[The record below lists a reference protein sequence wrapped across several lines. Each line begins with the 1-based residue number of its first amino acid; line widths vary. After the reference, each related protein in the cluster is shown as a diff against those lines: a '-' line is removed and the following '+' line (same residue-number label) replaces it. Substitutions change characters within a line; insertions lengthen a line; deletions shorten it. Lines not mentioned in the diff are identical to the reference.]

1 MATPPSIPIYI
12 QVQGHPSYTQH
23 KRTSYNS
30 TRVHTVCRIHT
41 VYNWL
46 NNARLDMIFF
56 TAGTR
61 PGLKR

>member
-1 MATPPSIPIYI
+1 LTYRYKDTPLTLNTKEPPTTALRYI
-12 QVQGHPSYTQH
+12 
-23 KRTSYNS
+23 
-30 TRVHTVCRIHT
+30 CRIHT